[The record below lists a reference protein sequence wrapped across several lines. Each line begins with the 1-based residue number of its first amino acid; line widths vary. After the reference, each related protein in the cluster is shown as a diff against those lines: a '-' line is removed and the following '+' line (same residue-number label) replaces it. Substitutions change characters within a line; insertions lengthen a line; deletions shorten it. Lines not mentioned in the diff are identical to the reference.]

1 MSSMRSLL
9 FTTGLLLTAQV
20 GVAREINIPVP
31 MEYGLIKSL
40 LVSQLYTG
48 PDESVRAWKDGKQCS
63 HLDLDH
69 PHISGEQGQ
78 VKIQNNV
85 QARIGTSLGGK
96 CMTLVEWSGI
106 LQTLQQPTLDA
117 SGNVLSFPV
126 TQLNA
131 FDRNGQAL
139 NIAQLQSLIKKAAE
153 PKLAALKIDLNQSRP
168 DITKTLL
175 PFIAAENSEELHD
188 TINSLRFNQVKA
200 DEKGIVINV
209 GYTATHQADGGLKA
223 APILTETELK
233 QWQTLWQ
240 GWQSSLEQSI
250 DKAPINNNADASR
263 ATLREVLQKAGVAFE
278 QGLTAEY
285 VAENDPVRKF
295 FNSSWDK
302 LAPLLRDASTQLPG
316 NSSLRYVTL
325 IAATDLMYELE
336 SIGSPLGLE
345 VSSNGL
351 RKLARSLIAQEYPK
365 GKGKPKNKSKH
376 KS

>member
-1 MSSMRSLL
+1 MSKMRTLL
-9 FTTGLLLTAQV
+9 LTTGLLLAAQT
-20 GVAREINIPVP
+20 GIAREINIPVP
-31 MEYGLIKSL
+31 MEYGLIKNVL
-40 LVSQLYTG
+40 LSQLYNG

-63 HLDLDH
+63 YLDLDH
-69 PHISGEQGQ
+69 PQISGEQGQ

-85 QARIGTSLGGK
+85 QARIGTALGGK

-131 FDRNGQAL
+131 FDRNGQPL

-175 PFIAAENSEELHD
+175 PFIAAENSEQLHD
-188 TINSLRFNQVKA
+188 TINSLRFNQAKA
-200 DEKGIVINV
+200 DEKGILISV
-209 GYTATHQADGGLKA
+209 GYTAANQTADGMKP
-223 APILTETELK
+223 APVLNETELK
-233 QWQTLWQ
+233 QWRSLWQ
-240 GWQSSLEQSI
+240 GWRASLEKNI
-250 DKAPINNNADASR
+250 EKAPINTDADASR
-263 ATLREVLQKAGVAFE
+263 ATLRDVLQKAGVAFE
-278 QGLTAEY
+278 QGLTAEF

-295 FNSSWDK
+295 FNSSWDN
-302 LAPLLRDASTQLPG
+302 LAPLLRNASTQLPG

-351 RKLARSLIAQEYPK
+351 RKLARSLIAQEFPK
-365 GKGKPKNKSKH
+365 GKTKIKRKG
-376 KS
+376 

>member
-1 MSSMRSLL
+1 MSKMRTLL
-9 FTTGLLLTAQV
+9 LTTGLLLTAQT
-20 GVAREINIPVP
+20 GMAREINIPVP
-31 MEYGLIKSL
+31 MEYGLIKSV
-40 LVSQLYTG
+40 LVSELYDG
-48 PDESVRAWKDGKQCS
+48 PNESVRAWKDGKQCS
-63 HLDLDH
+63 FLDLDH
-69 PHISGEQGQ
+69 PQISGEQGQ

-85 QARIGTSLGGK
+85 QARVGTALGGK
-96 CMTLVEWSGI
+96 CMTLIEWSGI

-131 FDRNGQAL
+131 FDRNGQPL

-175 PFIAAENSEELHD
+175 PFIAAEDSEELHD

-200 DEKGIVINV
+200 DEKGILINV
-209 GYTATHQADGGLKA
+209 GYSATNQNTGGLKA
-223 APILTETELK
+223 APVLNEAELK
-233 QWQTLWQ
+233 QWRSLWQ
-240 GWQSSLEQSI
+240 SWQASLEKNI
-250 DKAPINNNADASR
+250 EKAPIATNADAGR
-263 ATLREVLQKAGVAFE
+263 ASLRDVLQKAGVAFE

-295 FNSSWDK
+295 FNSSWDV

-351 RKLARSLIAQEYPK
+351 RKLARSLIAQEFPK
-365 GKGKPKNKSKH
+365 GKGKTKAKRKG
-376 KS
+376 

>member
-1 MSSMRSLL
+1 MSTLRTLL
-9 FTTGLLLTAQV
+9 LSTGLLLAAQD
-20 GVAREINIPVP
+20 GLAREINIPVP
-31 MEYGLIKSL
+31 MEYSLIKSL
-40 LVSQLYTG
+40 LVSQLYNG
-48 PDESVRAWKDGKQCS
+48 PEESVRAWKDGKQCS
-63 HLDLDH
+63 FLDLDH
-69 PHISGEQGQ
+69 PQISGEQGQ

-85 QARIGTSLGGK
+85 QARIGTALGGK

-131 FDRNGQAL
+131 FDRNGQPL
-139 NIAQLQSLIKKAAE
+139 NISQLQSLIKKAAE
-153 PKLAALKIDLNQSRP
+153 PKLASLKIDLNQSRP
-168 DITKTLL
+168 DIAKTLL
-175 PFIAAENSEELHD
+175 PFIAAEDSEELHD
-188 TINSLRFNQVKA
+188 TINSLRFNQAKA
-200 DEKGIVINV
+200 DEKGILINV
-209 GYTATHQADGGLKA
+209 GYTASNQNAGGLKPA
-223 APILTETELK
+223 GVLSDAELK

-240 GWQSSLEQSI
+240 GWQASLEKAI
-250 DKAPINNNADASR
+250 DKAPINNDADANR
-263 ATLREVLQKAGVAFE
+263 ATLRDVLQKASVAFE

-295 FNSSWDK
+295 FNSSWDR

-316 NSSLRYVTL
+316 NTSLRYVTL

-351 RKLARSLIAQEYPK
+351 RKLARSLIADANPK
-365 GKGKPKNKSKH
+365 GKIKAKRKG
-376 KS
+376 

>member
-1 MSSMRSLL
+1 MSTLRSLL
-9 FTTGLLLTAQV
+9 LSTSLLLSAQT

-40 LVSQLYTG
+40 LVSQLYNG
-48 PDESVRAWKDGKQCS
+48 PDESVRAWQDGKQCS
-63 HLDLDH
+63 FLDLNH
-69 PHISGEQGQ
+69 PQISGEQGQ

-85 QARIGTSLGGK
+85 QARIGTALGGK

-131 FDRNGQAL
+131 FDRNGQPL
-139 NIAQLQSLIKKAAE
+139 NIQQLQALIRKAAE

-168 DITKTLL
+168 DIAKTLL
-175 PFIAAENSEELHD
+175 PFIAAEDSEELHD
-188 TINSLRFNQVKA
+188 TINSLRFNKAKA
-200 DEKGIVINV
+200 DEKGILINV
-209 GYTATHQADGGLKA
+209 GYTASNQNADGLKPA
-223 APILTETELK
+223 TALSEAELK
-233 QWQTLWQ
+233 QWQALWQ
-240 GWQSSLEQSI
+240 GWQVSLEKAI
-250 DKAPINNNADASR
+250 DKAPIANNADAGR
-263 ATLREVLQKAGVAFE
+263 ATLRDVLQKAGQAFE
-278 QGLTAEY
+278 QGLTSEY

-302 LAPLLRDASTQLPG
+302 FAPLLRDASTQMPG
-316 NSSLRYVTL
+316 GQSLRYVTL

-351 RKLARSLIAQEYPK
+351 RKLARSLIAHESPKSK
-365 GKGKPKNKSKH
+365 GKARH
-376 KS
+376 KG